1 MRQQIN
7 KRFNEKE
14 IIFLSLAIF
23 FALLFTVTCVY
34 FFNQKDDTSSSDST
48 NNFNVTI
55 DTVTYEDEA
64 SIPTGY
70 PSTETREKAFSSS
83 VMIEIPLTSSTY
95 YGSGSIFM
103 EDEEYTYILT
113 CHHVIEVASANNIY
127 ITLYDGTTTRA
138 TFVGADTS
146 SDVAILKFE
155 GTGYQKIT
163 SISSNSDLSSGQ
175 SVFAVGYSLGLYDFT
190 YNFGSLSQSKER
202 TITIDGLTLTALQID
217 AAINGGMSGGGVF
230 DANGNFIGM
239 IVGGYDSQDA
249 QNVNFILPAYDV
261 IQTAIT
267 LLSNMDASTGVGYIP
282 GQYNLGLTIGTFGA
296 QSTYPIVMEIP
307 QESTFYGTD
316 KSTSLQLYDIL
327 KSVKI
332 GDGAVHDLSTYSDVI
347 SIFNSEEVEVGT
359 EIVFV
364 VAENYGID
372 DIERTVTITVKQY
385 IFTL

>member
-1 MRQQIN
+1 MKQQTN

-14 IIFLSLAIF
+14 ILFLSLAIF

-34 FFNQKDDTSSSDST
+34 FFNQKESTSSSDVV
-48 NNFNVTI
+48 NNFNITI
-55 DTVTYEDEA
+55 DTITYEDETA
-64 SIPTGY
+64 IPTGY
-70 PSTETREKAFSSS
+70 PSTETRQNAFNSS
-83 VMIEIPLTSSTY
+83 VMIEIPLASSTY

-103 EDEEYTYILT
+103 EDDEYSYVLT
-113 CHHVIEVASANNIY
+113 CQHVIEVASANNIY
-127 ITLYDGTTTRA
+127 LTLYDGTKTKA
-138 TFVGADTS
+138 IFVGADTS
-146 SDVAILKFE
+146 SDVAILKFK
-155 GTGYQKIT
+155 GTGHQKIT
-163 SISSNSDLSSGQ
+163 AISSNSDLSAGQ

-202 TITIDGLTLTALQID
+202 TVTIDGLSLTTLQID

-230 DANGNFIGM
+230 DANGNLIGM
-239 IVGGYDSQDA
+239 IVGGYNSEDA
-249 QNVNFILPAYDV
+249 QNVNFILPAYNV
-261 IQTAIT
+261 LQTAVT
-267 LLSNMDASTGVGYIP
+267 LLSNIDAETGVGYIP
-282 GQYNLGLTIGTFGA
+282 GQYNLGLTVGTFGA

-316 KSTSLQLYDIL
+316 KATSLQLYDIL

-332 GDGAVHDLSTYSDVI
+332 GNGEVHDLATYSDVI

-372 DIERTVTITVKQY
+372 DIEREVTVTVKQY
-385 IFTL
+385 IFTI